1 MIALTAIMV
10 NGVGGMLSTGEGVVG
25 EGVEGAGVAAAG
37 IVGSILSCAATNDG
51 ATGIG
56 TDDLVGLVV
65 GTDPTAVASMGES
78 VFVDGVGTCRI

>member
-10 NGVGGMLSTGEGVVG
+10 NGVEGTVSMLSTGEGVVG
-25 EGVEGAGVAAAG
+25 EGVEGAGVAIAG

-65 GTDPTAVASMGES
+65 GTASVGES
-78 VFVDGVGTCRI
+78 VGE